1 MFFIKNLTEK
11 LLENEYKPIA
21 NFYSSKNIDENKR
34 SIAYS
39 LTFGTPDRTLS
50 DDEINAILENIIND
64 LENKGIQ
71 IRR

>member
-1 MFFIKNLTEK
+1 MLIKKKAGK
-11 LLENEYKPIA
+11 LLLDINVFDVYEG
-21 NFYSSKNIDENKR
+21 KNIDENKR

-64 LENKGIQ
+64 LENKEIQ

>member
-1 MFFIKNLTEK
+1 MYDIYL
-11 LLENEYKPIA
+11 
-21 NFYSSKNIDENKR
+21 NIDENKR

-50 DDEINAILENIIND
+50 DDEINAILENVIND

-71 IRR
+71 IRK